1 MKIFLVTAAILV
13 AALYVSAAN
22 AQNRHPLDEK
32 KIGDW
37 TGQCQETK
45 TIARF
50 RCFIVQKRVAEV
62 AKQDK
67 SGSARRQELLLIAAV
82 YATPDGKL
90 GIVLTV
96 PLGVYLP
103 AGLLLK
109 IPGAE
114 PERVVITNCL
124 TNGCRGAKTLEP
136 AFLEVML
143 KAKTGQVE
151 VVNARRR
158 KVNIPISF
166 NGFAKAFEALPK
178 PPAQ

>member
-1 MKIFLVTAAILV
+1 M
-13 AALYVSAAN
+13 
-22 AQNRHPLDEK
+22 
-32 KIGDW
+32 
-37 TGQCQETK
+37 
-45 TIARF
+45 
-50 RCFIVQKRVAEV
+50 AEV

-67 SGSARRQELLLIAAV
+67 SGSTRRQELLSIAAG

-114 PERVVITNCL
+114 PERVVVTTCL
-124 TNGCRGAKTLEP
+124 SNGCRGAKTLDP
-136 AFLEVML
+136 VFLEVML

-151 VVNARRR
+151 VVNARG
-158 KVNIPISF
+158 KKFNIPISF

-178 PPAQ
+178 PPPQ